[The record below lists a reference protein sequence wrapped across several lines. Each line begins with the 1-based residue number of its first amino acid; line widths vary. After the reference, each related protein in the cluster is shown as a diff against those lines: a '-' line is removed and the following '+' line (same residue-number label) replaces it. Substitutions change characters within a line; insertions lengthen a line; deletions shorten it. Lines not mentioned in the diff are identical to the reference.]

1 LDARTEDGV
10 VALSNDREGN
20 TLGKLASDI
29 KAGGA
34 IDGRFEVIVD
44 ETCFVKDFLPPMC
57 RTEQPDV
64 V

>member
-1 LDARTEDGV
+1 
-10 VALSNDREGN
+10 
-20 TLGKLASDI
+20 
-29 KAGGA
+29 AGGA

-44 ETCFVKDFLPPMC
+44 ETCFVKDFLAPMC